1 MTMSEMDIM
10 ENESYRQ
17 GLQRAKLICEIRACR
32 EKETNELEWDFQIRR
47 REARTLAEL
56 IKKEIAVSMAN
67 AEVSDGER

>member
-1 MTMSEMDIM
+1 MSEMDIM

-67 AEVSDGER
+67 AEVSE